1 MTQFLLGCSG
11 WSYDEWTGSFYLD
24 KGKNKLSAYSS
35 IFSTVEIN
43 STFYAYPKK
52 EIVIG
57 WLRYS
62 PENFIFCAKLP
73 GQITHDKE
81 LLVSKGVE
89 EDLNQFL
96 QLMQP
101 LADGG
106 KLGCLLVQL
115 PPRLKF
121 NSNKVEA
128 FYAILPSEQ
137 FHFAIE
143 FRNKTWLSD
152 KSFELLKKYNLA
164 YTIIDE
170 PHLPPDVEI
179 TTNFAYFRWHGRG
192 KKPWYNYHYS
202 EDELKEWVP
211 RIQEA
216 QESANTVYGYF
227 NNHYH
232 GYAPEN
238 CLDILDMLGIAT
250 SVQQKTRG
258 RIKQFRK
265 TPPKPQPK
273 AKTLFDFIE
282 DAPKEIVKKKR
293 KETTES
299 LLRLFADEGRI
310 LNGRVMKND
319 ELKDLKIEKQRIST
333 NIRDY
338 TILIDEEKQ
347 RIFHNCGDWKRRKQ
361 SKKFCKHLVRLFLS
375 LSKLRSKLL
384 LKNISE
390 NLEDWTFE

>member
-1 MTQFLLGCSG
+1 MTQLLFGCSG
-11 WSYDEWTGSFYLD
+11 WSYNEWTGPFYVNAS
-24 KGKNKLSAYSS
+24 KSKLSAYST
-35 IFSTVEIN
+35 IFNTAEIN
-43 STFYAYPKK
+43 STFYAFPKK

-101 LADGG
+101 LAEGG

-128 FYAILPSEQ
+128 FYAILPEQ

-152 KSFELLKKYNLA
+152 KKSFELLKKYNLA

-179 TTNFAYFRWHGRG
+179 TTDFAYFRWHGRG

-202 EDELKEWVP
+202 EAELKEWIP
-211 RIQEA
+211 KIQEA
-216 QESANTVYGYF
+216 QESVNVVYGYF

-238 CLDILDMLGIAT
+238 CLDILDMLGVAT
-250 SVQQKTRG
+250 QLQKETRE
-258 RIKQFRK
+258 RIKRFRTTPTKPRPK
-265 TPPKPQPK
+265 TT
-273 AKTLFDFIE
+273 TLFDFIE
-282 DAPKEIVKKKR
+282 DAPKETVKKKR

-299 LLRLFADEGRI
+299 LLRLFADERRI
-310 LNGRVMKND
+310 LNGRVMKSD
-319 ELKDLKIEKQRIST
+319 ELKDLKVEKQRISA

-338 TILIDEEKQ
+338 IILIDEVEQ
-347 RIFHNCGDWKRRKQ
+347 LIRHDCGDWKRQKHQ
-361 SKKFCKHLVRLFLS
+361 KKFCKHIVRLFLS
-375 LSKLRSKLL
+375 LSKMKSKLL

-390 NLEDWTFE
+390 NLEVWTFE

>member
-1 MTQFLLGCSG
+1 MTKLFFGCSG
-11 WSYDEWTGSFYLD
+11 WSYDEWTGPFYVD
-24 KGKNKLSAYSS
+24 ASKSKLSAYSS
-35 IFSTVEIN
+35 VFNTSEIN

-62 PENFIFCAKLP
+62 PKDFIFCAKLP

-81 LLVSKGVE
+81 LLVDKGVE

-101 LADGG
+101 LAEGG

-121 NSNKVEA
+121 NPSKVEA
-128 FYAILPSEQ
+128 FYTILPEQ
-137 FHFAIE
+137 FQFAIE
-143 FRNKTWLSD
+143 FRNKTWLSS
-152 KSFELLKKYNLA
+152 KSFELLDKYKLA
-164 YTIIDE
+164 YTIVDE
-170 PHLPPDVEI
+170 PHLPPDIEI

-211 RIQEA
+211 KIQEA
-216 QESANTVYGYF
+216 QESVNVVYGYF

-238 CLDILDMLGIAT
+238 CLDILDMLGVAT
-250 SVQQKTRG
+250 PLQNETRE
-258 RIKQFRK
+258 RIKRFRK

-282 DAPKEIVKKKR
+282 GAPKEAANKKR

-310 LNGRVMKND
+310 LSGRVMKID
-319 ELKDLKIEKQRIST
+319 ELKDMKIEKQRISA

-338 TILIDEEKQ
+338 TILIDEREQ
-347 RIFHNCGDWKRRKQ
+347 LIRHNCGDWKHRKRQ
-361 SKKFCKHLVRLFLS
+361 KKFCKHLVKLILS
-375 LSKLRSKLL
+375 LSKLKSKLL
-384 LKNISE
+384 LRKISE

>member
-1 MTQFLLGCSG
+1 LTQFLFGCSG

-24 KGKNKLSAYSS
+24 KGKSKLSAYSS
-35 IFSTVEIN
+35 IFSTAEIN

-101 LADGG
+101 LAEGG

-121 NSNKVEA
+121 NSSKVEA
-128 FYAILPSEQ
+128 FYAILPSD

-143 FRNKTWLSD
+143 FRNKTWLSS
-152 KSFELLKKYNLA
+152 KSFELLDKYKLA
-164 YTIIDE
+164 YTIVDE
-170 PHLPPDVEI
+170 PHLPPDIEI

-192 KKPWYNYHYS
+192 QKPWYNYHYS

-216 QESANTVYGYF
+216 QERVNVVYGYF

-238 CLDILDMLGIAT
+238 CLDILDMLGVAT
-250 SVQQKTRG
+250 PLQKETRE

-282 DAPKEIVKKKR
+282 DAPKEAVKKKR

-338 TILIDEEKQ
+338 TILIDEGKQ
-347 RIFHNCGDWKRRKQ
+347 RIHHNCGDWKLQKQ